1 VRLWDRTE
9 IDASVVARDRGRDLA
24 ALDVPAGG
32 GTPVSLRDP
41 GSLRVGELVV
51 AMGHPLGVRG
61 AVAIGIIH
69 ALGPPDAPPH
79 RRWIRADVRLA
90 PGNSGGPLADASGR
104 LVGVN
109 TMVAHG
115 LALAIPGSAVERF
128 LQDGGR
134 RPYIGVATRAVEV
147 RGAAEGEP
155 SEKNPKMT
163 ARERRNPEGAAGEPS
178 EKNPKMTA
186 RERRNPEVAAGEP
199 SEKNPKFTDREKRNP
214 EGAAGLLVIEI
225 LPDSP
230 AAAAGLQI
238 GDLLLHAGGKRLDAP
253 DALARIVQDAAPG
266 DTVVVDL
273 ARLGQ
278 RLTREVTVGAA

>member
-1 VRLWDRTE
+1 
-9 IDASVVARDRGRDLA
+9 
-24 ALDVPAGG
+24 
-32 GTPVSLRDP
+32 
-41 GSLRVGELVV
+41 
-51 AMGHPLGVRG
+51 MGHPLGVRG

-155 SEKNPKMT
+155 SETNPKLT
-163 ARERRNPEGAAGEPS
+163 DREKRNPESAAGEPS
-178 EKNPKMTA
+178 EKNPKL
-186 RERRNPEVAAGEP
+186 
-199 SEKNPKFTDREKRNP
+199 TDREKRNP
-214 EGAAGLLVIEI
+214 DGVAGLLVIEI

-253 DALARIVQDAAPG
+253 DALARVVQDAVPG
-266 DTVVVDL
+266 DTVVVDI